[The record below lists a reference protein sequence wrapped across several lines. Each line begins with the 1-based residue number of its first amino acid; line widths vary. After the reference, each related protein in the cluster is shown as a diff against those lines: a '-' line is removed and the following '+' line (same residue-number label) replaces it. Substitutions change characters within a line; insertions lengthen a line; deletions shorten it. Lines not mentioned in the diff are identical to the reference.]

1 MEESRGLGSMCRH
14 HALLSLSVF
23 ALLLSA
29 APASRLAAQS
39 GSGSMGQ
46 GEANISVRSDVT
58 LSVKGTGGTS
68 SERLSK
74 LGQSVSD
81 QMVEIRS
88 CYRTLVKDAPEVM
101 GKVRFKLRLDKEN
114 EKDKKPE
121 LEVLDQSGGAE
132 PLVQC
137 VTKVLTTA
145 KYVGVG
151 RPASAFLSMTFDN
164 SRARGQAEMTQR
176 AAKLAHVDVR
186 DTLSGQREA
195 NWATEGDEVK
205 FRIRADPA
213 EPQDSVGVVMNWIR
227 KNYAAFLD
235 CRRRSEQGGISPEGD
250 IEMQVSVDARGQGKV
265 KYGTVTVTHARARTC
280 TEPLF
285 KKLPFDKPS
294 APLNA
299 RLDVH
304 FAP

>member
-1 MEESRGLGSMCRH
+1 MCPGRF
-14 HALLSLSVF
+14 ALSFSVF
-23 ALLLSA
+23 VLLLGA
-29 APASRLAAQS
+29 ADRSAAQS
-39 GSGSMGQ
+39 GTGSMGQ
-46 GEANISVRSDVT
+46 GEANIAVRSDVT

-74 LGQSVSD
+74 LGQAVSD
-81 QMVEIRS
+81 QMVEIRT
-88 CYRTLVKDAPEVM
+88 CYRQLVKDAPEVM
-101 GKVRFKLRLDKEN
+101 GKLRMKLRLDKEN
-114 EKDKKPE
+114 DKDKKPE
-121 LEVLDQSGGAE
+121 LEVLDQSAGAE
-132 PLVQC
+132 PLIKC
-137 VTKVLTTA
+137 VTQVLSKA
-145 KYVGVG
+145 KYAEVG

-164 SRARGQAEMTQR
+164 SRARGQAEMVQN

-195 NWATEGDEVK
+195 DWATEGDAVK
-205 FRIRADPA
+205 FRIRVDPSEPADA
-213 EPQDSVGVVMNWIR
+213 VGVVMNWIR

-250 IEMQVSVDARGQGKV
+250 IEINVSVDARGQAKV
-265 KYGTVTVTHARARTC
+265 KYGTITVAHARARTC

-285 KKLPFDKPS
+285 KKLAFDKPS